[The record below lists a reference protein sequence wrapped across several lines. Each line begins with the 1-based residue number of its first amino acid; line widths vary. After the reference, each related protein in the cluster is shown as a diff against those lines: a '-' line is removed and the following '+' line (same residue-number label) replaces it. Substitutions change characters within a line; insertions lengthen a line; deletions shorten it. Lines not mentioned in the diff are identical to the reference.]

1 MASFNNDDWISSIDS
16 INPTSKIV
24 TSSQLSISQPKILSG
39 SYDGI
44 VRTYNMSG
52 KVEKQYV
59 GHSAPVK
66 AVKWISPTRIV
77 SAGNDR
83 QVRLWK
89 TSYEEIID
97 EDEEEIED
105 GKTLALLEGHKRQL
119 WI

>member
-1 MASFNNDDWISSIDS
+1 
-16 INPTSKIV
+16 
-24 TSSQLSISQPKILSG
+24 
-39 SYDGI
+39 
-44 VRTYNMSG
+44 MSG
-52 KVEKQYV
+52 KLKTICW
-59 GHSAPVK
+59 SFCPVK

-105 GKTLALLEGHKRQL
+105 GKTLALLEGHKAPVVDLAVDTQTNRILSAGYDQNMGFGPPTTKK
-119 WI
+119 